1 MRVIAFALLAPA
13 CAATYHGDVDTVL
26 ASHRSD
32 HVEAAPPEELAP
44 QPGKVGQ
51 WALYKAVDRHGEVG
65 YQLVDITDGR
75 CGIWLE
81 VVWGSATHRTVSKT
95 CYRAMPDFAARAKSW
110 ESLLAV
116 AVTQLDADDPVIV
129 DLRDPDGRSLAPRLQ
144 LARFHTVFDSARWR
158 HEDLP
163 REDVDVPAGRFARAI
178 RATSTGRG
186 ITSWFHPQVPITGL
200 VESHSDDGA
209 RVELV
214 AFGQD
219 GATSAVADL
228 PDEHVPYIECR
239 PQEAV
244 GHLIWRTACRRKQP
258 TLDDDTQL
266 KNMIDRPVPHP
277 MRTVL

>member
-1 MRVIAFALLAPA
+1 MKAIVIASLAAA
-13 CAATYHGDVDTVL
+13 CSAAYHGDVDTVL
-26 ASHRSD
+26 ASHHSE
-32 HVEAAPPEELAP
+32 HVQAAPPEELAP
-44 QPGKVGQ
+44 QPGKAGQ
-51 WALYKAVDRHGEVG
+51 WALYRTADRDGEVG
-65 YQLVDITDGR
+65 YQLVAITRGR

-81 VVWGSATHRTVSKT
+81 VVWGTATHRTVSKT
-95 CYRAMPDFAARAKSW
+95 CYRAMPDFAARTKSW
-110 ESLLAV
+110 EGLLAV

-144 LARFHTVFDSARWR
+144 LARFHAVFDSARWR

-163 REDVDVPAGRFARAI
+163 REDVDVPAGRFARAV
-178 RATSTGRG
+178 RATSAKRA
-186 ITSWFHPQVPITGL
+186 ITSWFHPEVPITGL
-200 VESHSDDGA
+200 VESRSDDGA

-228 PDEHVPYIECR
+228 PDERVPYVECR

-258 TLDDDTQL
+258 TLEDDTQL
-266 KNMIDRPVPHP
+266 KNMIDRPVAQP